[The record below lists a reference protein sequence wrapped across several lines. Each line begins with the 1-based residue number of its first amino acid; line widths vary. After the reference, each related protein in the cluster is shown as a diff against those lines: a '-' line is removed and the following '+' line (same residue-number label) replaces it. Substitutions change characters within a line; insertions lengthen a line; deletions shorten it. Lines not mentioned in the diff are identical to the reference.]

1 MDEKRLQEA
10 KLVKEMLER
19 MDNLVTPG
27 STWYLLAMDW
37 VKKWQRYTYYDYLEE
52 DGGNDN
58 SEE

>member
-1 MDEKRLQEA
+1 
-10 KLVKEMLER
+10 MLER